1 MSSWDAPTGS
11 SDSGAEPEDSG
22 SDDRGYQPSQPTGG
36 YPTAG
41 SGEGFHRAGRR
52 GLPGYDEAQSYEQSA
67 GNDQGTGYDERAGYG
82 SGSSWAQQPGYGE
95 RSGYWSQAGY
105 GAESQVDS
113 GAQTFQTPQGQAD
126 PRSAWPGAEDP
137 SGYGTQAFG
146 QQEYPQ
152 PGYGQ
157 PPAAGQDYGQDA
169 YGQHGYGQ
177 QDYGQ
182 QRYNQQDYGQSSY
195 GQPDYGQPDYGQP
208 DYGQPDHGQPS
219 YGQQDHGRPSY
230 GQQDYGQPD
239 YGQPDYGQPD
249 YGQQD
254 YGQPGFTPAGSGSF
268 AEPDRP
274 YRGQH
279 AQGYQTDAYLQQG
292 SEQSGYADNGYR
304 KAAYGPSSFGQTAAP
319 SGTGYQQDGYGQGG
333 YAPDGYGAQGS
344 YTQGAYGQPGY
355 GQDAYRPPAYGQGGH
370 GPDAY
375 VPAGLE
381 QPAGPAYGDEDLA
394 APGSRSRSGSPR
406 SGPRPPGLTGIQVA
420 LYLGAAALGVALI
433 VLLVVHLTNTGTSSS
448 ASGSSTPSA
457 TAAAGPPQYVFTKA
471 ARVANYPLNDAATKA
486 WAGLVANEV
495 APFVAEIKAKGAGHP
510 GKEVVAMY
518 DLTSV
523 SSPSA
528 SNFEGMAF
536 AGWDGTF
543 NPKAVIKL
551 EKAQLHSTR
560 MVSPGP
566 HGGEMMCG
574 YNRYSGADAS
584 ECVWVTTSTFGEVQ
598 FFIGQ
603 SQVEYPGASTLALE
617 VRHAVEV
624 PAQ

>member
-11 SDSGAEPEDSG
+11 SDPGAEPEDSG
-22 SDDRGYQPSQPTGG
+22 SDDRGYQPSQPAGG

-95 RSGYWSQAGY
+95 RSGYWSQPGY
-105 GAESQVDS
+105 GAQSQVDS

-126 PRSAWPGAEDP
+126 SRSAWPGTDDP
-137 SGYGTQAFG
+137 SGYGTQAYG
-146 QQEYPQ
+146 QQEYPE

-157 PPAAGQDYGQDA
+157 PSAAGQEYGRHA
-169 YGQHGYGQ
+169 Y
-177 QDYGQ
+177 
-182 QRYNQQDYGQSSY
+182 
-195 GQPDYGQPDYGQP
+195 
-208 DYGQPDHGQPS
+208 GQPS
-219 YGQQDHGRPSY
+219 YGQQDYSQPSY
-230 GQQDYGQPD
+230 GQQDYGQPS
-239 YGQPDYGQPD
+239 YGQQD

-254 YGQPGFTPAGSGSF
+254 YGQPGITPAGSESF

-279 AQGYQTDAYLQQG
+279 AQGYQADAYPPQG

-304 KAAYGPSSFGQTAAP
+304 QASYGASSFGQTAAP
-319 SGTGYQQDGYGQGG
+319 SGTGYQQDGYGQGT
-333 YAPDGYGAQGS
+333 YAPDGYGTQGG
-344 YTQGAYGQPGY
+344 YAEGNYAQGAYGQPGY
-355 GQDAYRPPAYGQGGH
+355 GQDAYGQAGYGQDAYRQPAYGQGGR

-375 VPAGLE
+375 APAGVE
-381 QPAGPAYGDEDLA
+381 QPAGSAYGDDDLA
-394 APGSRSRSGSPR
+394 TPGFRSRSGPSR
-406 SGPRPPGLTGIQVA
+406 SGQLPPGLTGIQIA

-471 ARVANYPLNDAATKA
+471 ARVGNYPLNDAATKA

-510 GKEVVAMY
+510 GKEVVAVY

-543 NPKAVIKL
+543 NPTAVIKL

-584 ECVWVTTSTFGEVQ
+584 ECVWVTTSTFGQVQ
-598 FFIGQ
+598 FFVGQ